1 MFEMKYIRIS
11 AFHQNR
17 EKRKTEANWHRVQIM
32 LIICTSKRISKSQTC
47 LEDSRI
53 SLCPA
58 MILPSSQAIYSLT
71 KLVEPTALTKFL
83 SIFANLLGKFNLV
96 ICVIL
101 FPLNSCRRVFTHL

>member
-1 MFEMKYIRIS
+1 
-11 AFHQNR
+11 
-17 EKRKTEANWHRVQIM
+17 
-32 LIICTSKRISKSQTC
+32 
-47 LEDSRI
+47 
-53 SLCPA
+53 

-101 FPLNSCRRVFTHL
+101 FPLTHVGECLPIFKKQLNPGVPKYKEFLYFFV